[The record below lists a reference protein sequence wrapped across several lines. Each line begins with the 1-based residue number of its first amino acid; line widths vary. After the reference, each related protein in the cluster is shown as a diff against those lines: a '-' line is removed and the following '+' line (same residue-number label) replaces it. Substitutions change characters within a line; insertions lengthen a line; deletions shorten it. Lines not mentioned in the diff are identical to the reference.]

1 MADNHPNAL
10 PAQIV
15 RPDNPLLISER
26 VAVAAF
32 LAGYS
37 GGTRTSY
44 TTDLRIFAGWCHDRE
59 LNLLNVKRAHLV
71 LFARWMEQEGRMP
84 STIAR
89 RLSTLSSFYKYCQI
103 EDIVDKNPAA
113 NIRRPE
119 VNDESRTLGLDRNEL
134 GALLVQAGLGDLRDG
149 ALITL
154 LALNADI
161 GDLSTERG
169 HRTLSIVR
177 KGGRH
182 VTVPIAPRTGRALD
196 LYIGERTMGPIF
208 LGVEG
213 GRMDRYRADRMVKRL
228 TERAGIDKRI
238 SPHSLRHSFITA
250 ALDAGVPL
258 RDVQEAASHA
268 DPRTT
273 MRYDR
278 ARRSLDRHATYIV
291 STFMAGATRPG

>member
-59 LNLLNVKRAHLV
+59 LNLLNVKRAHLE

-113 NIRRPE
+113 NIRRPK

-134 GALLVQAGLGDLRDG
+134 GALGP
-149 ALITL
+149 
-154 LALNADI
+154 
-161 GDLSTERG
+161 
-169 HRTLSIVR
+169 
-177 KGGRH
+177 GG
-182 VTVPIAPRTGRALD
+182 PR
-196 LYIGERTMGPIF
+196 
-208 LGVEG
+208 
-213 GRMDRYRADRMVKRL
+213 
-228 TERAGIDKRI
+228 
-238 SPHSLRHSFITA
+238 
-250 ALDAGVPL
+250 
-258 RDVQEAASHA
+258 
-268 DPRTT
+268 
-273 MRYDR
+273 
-278 ARRSLDRHATYIV
+278 
-291 STFMAGATRPG
+291 